1 MVTSWRNALGSAAF
15 WRSLGTYFGVDPG
28 RSNRIADV
36 EALQH
41 FLASRSSHVAQTALY
56 GYLRTRAGTRY
67 PELFD
72 DDDFVRSI
80 NIAKW
85 HVWLACLSD
94 LSVYAGGLLMQRN
107 DKGRAPVD
115 QVIITAVNQILTST
129 GIPEDAGPD
138 FAQHAADVGVRL
150 ADCDWPSI
158 QDDESPF
165 SCSPEALV
173 RWAPVVDKFKEEDEE
188 IVRNS
193 VRFRWQQVRRD
204 LRRHLDA
211 ESVIVA
217 ASLQMQASA

>member
-1 MVTSWRNALGSAAF
+1 MVTSWRDALGSAAF

-28 RSNRIADV
+28 HSNRIADV

-107 DKGRAPVD
+107 DKGRALVD

-129 GIPEDAGPD
+129 GIPEDAGQD

-158 QDDESPF
+158 KDDESPF
-165 SCSPEALV
+165 SCSPAALV
-173 RWAPVVDKFKEEDEE
+173 RWAPVVDKFKEEDDE

-204 LRRHLDA
+204 LRRNLDA

-217 ASLQMQASA
+217 ASLQIQASA